1 MLEGEIQGRAPRKNQ
16 PKIEKPGFLD
26 PRFLAVVVVVF
37 SLSLSLPPTKG
48 TEDWLESE
56 LRF

>member
-37 SLSLSLPPTKG
+37 SLSLSLSLQQRGQRTG
-48 TEDWLESE
+48 LS
-56 LRF
+56 LN

>member
-26 PRFLAVVVVVF
+26 PRFLVVVVVVAF
-37 SLSLSLPPTKG
+37 SLSLSLSSKG
-48 TEDWLESE
+48 DRGLA
-56 LRF
+56 